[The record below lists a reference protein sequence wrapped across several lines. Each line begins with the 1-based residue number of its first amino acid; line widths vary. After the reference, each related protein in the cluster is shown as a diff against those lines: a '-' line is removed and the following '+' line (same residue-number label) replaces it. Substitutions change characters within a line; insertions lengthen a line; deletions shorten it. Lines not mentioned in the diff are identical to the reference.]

1 MDCESRSILIS
12 RDEGRCLYLGISSIY
27 DGVVEVPDPELVA
40 VTKET
45 SPIGIAADRW
55 RFDRCD
61 CGAAVLAP
69 ALEPYIRAAREGA
82 TT

>member
-45 SPIGIAADRW
+45 SPIGIAADRGVSI
-55 RFDRCD
+55 D
-61 CGAAVLAP
+61 AIV
-69 ALEPYIRAAREGA
+69 ALLFLPRR
-82 TT
+82 